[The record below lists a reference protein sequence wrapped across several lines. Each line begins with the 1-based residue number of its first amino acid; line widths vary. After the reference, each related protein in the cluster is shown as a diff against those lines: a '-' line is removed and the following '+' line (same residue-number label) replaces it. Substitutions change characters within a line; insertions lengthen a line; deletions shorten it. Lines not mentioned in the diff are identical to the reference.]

1 MRSPFKKTIQPTT
14 KLKTR
19 LPIQAHLSLLHGTQ
33 ELPGVRVNG
42 YSLALRDSLQAHTPF
57 LGDSVSRSAFVKLL
71 SAWRTLMAD
80 MFGIDPLGHKATS
93 RIDKERLDF
102 LLGKK
107 GLAAAVI
114 HAAIED
120 YAYQMVHVVQQF
132 MQQKSWRGVE
142 RIVMGGG
149 FQQSALGRL
158 AIAQTSALLAAQKI
172 PVQLC
177 HLRHDADEG
186 GLIGWV
192 HLLPPELTT
201 QYNALLAVD
210 IGGTNVRCGIVRLR
224 QDKAVDLSRADVIS
238 RTKWGHAEDANATR
252 REHLVAGMADMLQSL
267 HHKARQKGL
276 RLAPFVGIACPGL
289 INADGSLS
297 NGTQN
302 LPGNWESGCFHLPED
317 LSQRLPKIDGQS
329 TQVRL
334 HNDAVVQGL
343 SQLPLVQDVKKWAV
357 LTIGTG
363 LGNASFTNRK
373 RPLVF

>member
-1 MRSPFKKTIQPTT
+1 MPKNFQKFAKVGVKAKI
-14 KLKTR
+14 R
-19 LPIQAHLSLLHGTQ
+19 LPIQAHLSLLHGTR
-33 ELPGVRVNG
+33 ELSTVRVNG
-42 YSLALRDSLQAHTPF
+42 YSLDLKDRLLAHTPF

-71 SAWRTLMAD
+71 STWRTLMAD
-80 MFGIDPLGHKATS
+80 MFGIDPLGEKATS
-93 RIDKERLDF
+93 RISKSRLD
-102 LLGKK
+102 LLLAKK

-114 HAAIED
+114 EAAIED
-120 YAYQMVHVVQQF
+120 YAFQMVHVVQQF
-132 MQQKSWRGVE
+132 LQQKSWQGVE
-142 RIVMGGG
+142 RIVIGGG

-158 AIAQTSALLAAQKI
+158 AIVQTSALMAAQKI

-177 HLRHDADEG
+177 HLHHDADEG

-210 IGGTNVRCGIVRLR
+210 IGGTNVRCGIVRMQR
-224 QDKAVDLSRADVIS
+224 DKAVDFSRADVIE
-238 RTKWGHAEDANATR
+238 RVKWGHAEDANATR
-252 REHLVAGMADMLQSL
+252 REHLVGGMADMLQSL
-267 HHKARQKGL
+267 QRKAEKKGL
-276 RLAPFVGIACPGL
+276 RLAPFVGISCPGL

-302 LPGNWESGCFHLPED
+302 LPGNWESARFHLPEN
-317 LSQRLPKIDGQS
+317 LSQRLPKIDGQT

-343 SQLPLVQDVKKWAV
+343 SQLPLMEDVKKWAV

-363 LGNASFTNRK
+363 LGNASFSNRK